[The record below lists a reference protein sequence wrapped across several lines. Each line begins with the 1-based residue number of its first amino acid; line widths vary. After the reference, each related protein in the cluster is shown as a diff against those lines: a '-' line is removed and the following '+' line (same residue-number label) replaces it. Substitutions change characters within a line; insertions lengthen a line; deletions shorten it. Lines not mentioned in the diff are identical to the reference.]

1 MLKGRHN
8 VVKAMRRF
16 RAPVPIL
23 KIVSRTMSST
33 TPSEYTYVIDTNEA
47 LQFCVRCLEK
57 VGVSTTH
64 SKEMSEVLIMG
75 DLRGHYSHGLNRLEM
90 YVQDVEKGICD
101 AHGEPIIERESVS
114 TALINGKNLLG
125 PVVGNFAMKTA
136 INKAK
141 HTGIGW
147 VSAYNSNHYGIA
159 GWYSMMAAKNKLIGM
174 SFTNTSPLVFP
185 TRSRKR
191 AVGTNPITV
200 AAPSDTPGDEFV
212 LDMATSAVALGK
224 IEMCRRRGLPIPHGW
239 AADSEGRSTTEP
251 KVAITEGALLP
262 LGGEES
268 TSGYKGSGLA
278 MMVEIFCGI
287 LAGASYGPNVRTWM
301 NADRPANLGQ
311 GFVAI
316 DPNAFA
322 PDFESRMS
330 DYMKTIRQLPRVN
343 DSLPPLVPGDP
354 ERAHIS
360 ECEHMGGIRYPP
372 VLIESMHRLADRLK
386 VEKLPIL
393 KEL

>member
-1 MLKGRHN
+1 
-8 VVKAMRRF
+8 MRRF
-16 RAPVPIL
+16 RVTRPIL
-23 KIVSRTMSST
+23 KITFRPMSCT
-33 TPSEYTYVIDTNEA
+33 TPSEYTYVIDKDEA
-47 LQFCVRCLEK
+47 LRFCVRCLEK
-57 VGVSTTH
+57 VGVTKTH
-64 SKEMSEVLIMG
+64 STELSEVLITG

-90 YVQDVEKGICD
+90 YVQEVETGVCE
-101 AHGEPIIERESVS
+101 AHGEPCIERETSS

-136 INKAK
+136 IAKAK
-141 HTGIGW
+141 DTGIGW

-159 GWYSMMAAKNKLIGM
+159 GWYSLMAAKNKLIGM

-224 IEMCRRRGLPIPHGW
+224 IEMCRRRGLPIPDGW

-251 KVAITEGALLP
+251 EVAISGGALLP
-262 LGGEES
+262 LGGEEN

-287 LAGASYGPNVRTWM
+287 LAGASYGSNIRDWM
-301 NADRPANLGQ
+301 HVDRPANLLHCC
-311 GFVAI
+311 
-316 DPNAFA
+316 
-322 PDFESRMS
+322 SH
-330 DYMKTIRQLPRVN
+330 RQ
-343 DSLPPLVPGDP
+343 D
-354 ERAHIS
+354 
-360 ECEHMGGIRYPP
+360 
-372 VLIESMHRLADRLK
+372 LAS
-386 VEKLPIL
+386 
-393 KEL
+393 